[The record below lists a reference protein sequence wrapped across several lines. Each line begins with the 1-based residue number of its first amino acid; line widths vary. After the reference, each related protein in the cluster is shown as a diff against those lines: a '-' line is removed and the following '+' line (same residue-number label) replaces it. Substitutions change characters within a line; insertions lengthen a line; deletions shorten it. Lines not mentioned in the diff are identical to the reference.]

1 MLVVEGEVGCMEKGL
16 SSIVA
21 EGGVEGEKTR
31 FVMAGR
37 HWFAIGPMSEWKQ
50 DWLEEKV
57 SREACEPGLWEVRG
71 GKEANGKGAWGR
83 GTAE

>member
-21 EGGVEGEKTR
+21 EGGAEGEKTR

-37 HWFAIGPMSEWKQ
+37 HWFAIGPMSE
-50 DWLEEKV
+50 
-57 SREACEPGLWEVRG
+57 
-71 GKEANGKGAWGR
+71 
-83 GTAE
+83 